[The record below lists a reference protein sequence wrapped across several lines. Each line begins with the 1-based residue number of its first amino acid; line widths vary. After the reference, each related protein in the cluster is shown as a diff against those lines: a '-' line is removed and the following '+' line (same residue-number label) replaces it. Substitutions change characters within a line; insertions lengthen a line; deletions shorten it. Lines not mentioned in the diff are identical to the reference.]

1 MVTHETAMKSPYG
14 SCASADGRG
23 RAGGFTL
30 IELMIVVAIVA
41 ILAAVAL
48 PSYRNYI
55 HRSQARTA
63 AADLAALGL
72 ALEQRYQKTLKYPIY
87 SSETAI
93 DPLPSARSGSV
104 ASDFGAWVPAQGKQ
118 FAYAIVRS
126 DANSYTLKASTR
138 QGQPFSC
145 TLTLTD
151 KNVRDASAC
160 AILGTW

>member
-1 MVTHETAMKSPYG
+1 MVIHETAMKSPYG

-30 IELMIVVAIVA
+30 IELMIAVAIVA

-104 ASDFGAWVPAQGKQ
+104 ASVTPLAVMTLLTANAVSTAQT
-118 FAYAIVRS
+118 AH
-126 DANSYTLKASTR
+126 
-138 QGQPFSC
+138 
-145 TLTLTD
+145 
-151 KNVRDASAC
+151 SAQ
-160 AILGTW
+160 

>member
-1 MVTHETAMKSPYG
+1 MVLDDIYSR
-14 SCASADGRG
+14 DR
-23 RAGGFTL
+23 FL
-30 IELMIVVAIVA
+30 
-41 ILAAVAL
+41 
-48 PSYRNYI
+48 
-55 HRSQARTA
+55 SQL
-63 AADLAALGL
+63 DWIL